1 MSKKY
6 TSFLIIYLIQ
16 QLNRLTVNVSDLGFL
31 DDFFIYTFLYLFV
44 KINIFR
50 LPYIP
55 IDNYDVSFFKN
66 IYVIF
71 IISQTH

>member
-55 IDNYDVSFFKN
+55 IDNYDVSFLKN